1 MIFTKVRRVIRTG
14 FVNFWRNG
22 FLSLSSILV
31 LSLSL
36 LAFGGLI
43 FFNTLSDKFLDTV
56 REKVDINVYFALS
69 ADETDILDLQKTLDK
84 MPEVATTEY
93 ISREESIAR
102 FKEKH
107 ADNTLILQGLDEVG
121 DNPLPAVLTIRAK
134 DPSQYES
141 IAKFLADKTF
151 VDDVNYS
158 RNRVIIDRLSRIIP
172 LVEKTVSVIIIILV
186 LMAVVVTFNTIR
198 VIIFSSRDEIAVMKL
213 VGASNMYVRGPF
225 VVSGVMYGVA
235 SAILATVILGLF
247 AYYMDALYI
256 RFLHA
261 YPGDITEIKHILF
274 SYYRT
279 NFGQIFTLILGSG
292 IVLGA
297 VSSYMAVRRYLNV

>member
-1 MIFTKVRRVIRTG
+1 MIFTKVRRVVRTG

-43 FFNTLSDKFLDTV
+43 FFSTLSDRFLDTV
-56 REKVDINVYFALS
+56 REKVDINVYFALN
-69 ADETDILDLQKTLDK
+69 AAETDILELQKTLEK
-84 MPEVATTEY
+84 MPEVSATEY
-93 ISREESIAR
+93 VSRDESLKR
-102 FKEKH
+102 FRDKH
-107 ADNTLILQGLDEVG
+107 QDNTLILQGLDEVG
-121 DNPLPAVLTIRAK
+121 DNPLPAVLTIKAK

-141 IAKFLADKTF
+141 IAKSLADKSF
-151 VDDVNYS
+151 IDDVNYS
-158 RNRVIIDRLSRIIP
+158 RNKVIIDRLSRIIP
-172 LVEKTVSVIIIILV
+172 LVEKTVSVVIIILV

-225 VVSGVMYGVA
+225 VVSGIMYGIA
-235 SAILATVILGLF
+235 SAIFSIIILGLF

-261 YPGDITEIKHILF
+261 YPGDISEIRHILF
-274 SYYRT
+274 GYYVSNFRT
-279 NFGQIFTLILGSG
+279 IFVIILGSG
-292 IVLGA
+292 VVLGA

>member
-1 MIFTKVRRVIRTG
+1 MIFTKIRRVVRSG

-31 LSLSL
+31 LSIAL
-36 LAFGGLI
+36 LVFGSLI
-43 FFNTLSDKFLDTV
+43 FFSTLSDSFLASV
-56 REKVDINVYFALS
+56 REKVDINVYFSLDAN
-69 ADETDILDLQKTLDK
+69 EVDILDLQKTLEK
-84 MPEVATTEY
+84 MPEVSATEY
-93 ISREESIAR
+93 VSREESLVR

-107 ADNTLILQGLDEVG
+107 QDNTLILQGLDEVG
-121 DNPLPAVLTIRAK
+121 DNPLPAVLTIKAK

-141 IAKFLADKTF
+141 ITKSLADKSF
-151 VDDVNYS
+151 IDDINYS
-158 RNRVIIDRLSRIIP
+158 RNKVIIDRLSRIIP
-172 LVEKTVSVIIIILV
+172 LVEKTVSVIIIILAV
-186 LMAVVVTFNTIR
+186 MAIVVTFNTIR

-225 VVSGVMYGVA
+225 VVSGVMYGVF
-235 SAILATVILGLF
+235 SAILAIIVLGLF

-261 YPGDITEIKHILF
+261 YPGDISEIRHILF
-274 SYYRT
+274 AYYVG
-279 NFGQIFTLILGSG
+279 NFKQIFAVIMGSG

>member
-198 VIIFSSRDEIAVMKL
+198 VIIFSSRDEIA
-213 VGASNMYVRGPF
+213 Y
-225 VVSGVMYGVA
+225 
-235 SAILATVILGLF
+235 
-247 AYYMDALYI
+247 
-256 RFLHA
+256 
-261 YPGDITEIKHILF
+261 
-274 SYYRT
+274 
-279 NFGQIFTLILGSG
+279 
-292 IVLGA
+292 
-297 VSSYMAVRRYLNV
+297 

>member
-1 MIFTKVRRVIRTG
+1 MIFTKIRRVTRTG

-43 FFNTLSDKFLDTV
+43 FFNTLSSSFLDTV
-56 REKVDINVYFALS
+56 RQKVDINVYFALS

-84 MPEVATTEY
+84 MPEVAQTEY
-93 ISREESIAR
+93 ISREDSLAR

-141 IAKFLADKTF
+141 IAKFLSDKSF

-172 LVEKTVSVIIIILV
+172 LIEKTVSVVIIILV
-186 LMAVVVTFNTIR
+186 LMAVIVTFNTIR

-225 VVSGVMYGVA
+225 VVSGIMYGIA
-235 SAILATVILGLF
+235 SAILAVIILGLF

-261 YPGDITEIKHILF
+261 YPGDISEIKHILF
-274 SYYRT
+274 SYYVT
-279 NFGQIFTLILGSG
+279 NFSQIFTIILGSG

-297 VSSYMAVRRYLNV
+297 VSSYIAVRRYLNV

>member
-1 MIFTKVRRVIRTG
+1 MIFTKIRRVVRSG

-31 LSLSL
+31 LSIAL
-36 LAFGGLI
+36 LVFGGLI
-43 FFNTLSDKFLDTV
+43 FFSTLSESFLNVV
-56 REKVDINVYFALS
+56 REKVDINVYFALN
-69 ADETDILDLQKTLDK
+69 ANEIDILDLKKTLEK
-84 MPEVATTEY
+84 MPEVSTTEY
-93 ISREESIAR
+93 ISREESLKR

-107 ADNTLILQGLDEVG
+107 QDNTLILQGLEEVG
-121 DNPLPAVLTIRAK
+121 DNPLPAVLTIKAK

-141 IAKFLADKTF
+141 ITKSLADKTF
-151 VDDVNYS
+151 IDDINYS
-158 RNRVIIDRLSRIIP
+158 RNKVIIDRLSRIIP
-172 LVEKTVSVIIIILV
+172 LVEKTVSVIIMVLV
-186 LMAVVVTFNTIR
+186 VMAVIVTFNTIR

-225 VVSGVMYGVA
+225 VVSGVMYGIA
-235 SAILATVILGLF
+235 SAILAIIILGLF

-261 YPGDITEIKHILF
+261 YPGDISEIRHILF
-274 SYYRT
+274 SYYVGNFRT
-279 NFGQIFTLILGSG
+279 IFSVIMGSG
-292 IVLGA
+292 IILGA

>member
-1 MIFTKVRRVIRTG
+1 MIFTKIRRVVRSG

-22 FLSLSSILV
+22 FLSLSSVLV
-31 LSLSL
+31 LSIAL
-36 LAFGGLI
+36 LVFGGLI
-43 FFNTLSDKFLDTV
+43 FFSTLSESFLNVV
-56 REKVDINVYFALS
+56 REKVDINVYFALN
-69 ADETDILDLQKTLDK
+69 ANETDILDLKKTLEK

-93 ISREESIAR
+93 VSREESLKR

-107 ADNTLILQGLDEVG
+107 QDNTLILQGLEEVG
-121 DNPLPAVLTIRAK
+121 DNPLPAVLTMKAK

-141 IAKFLADKTF
+141 ITKSLADKTF
-151 VDDVNYS
+151 IDDINYS
-158 RNRVIIDRLSRIIP
+158 RNKVIIDRLSRIIP
-172 LVEKTVSVIIIILV
+172 LVEKTVSVIILV
-186 LMAVVVTFNTIR
+186 LVVMAVIVTFNTIR

-225 VVSGVMYGVA
+225 VVSGVMYGIA
-235 SAILATVILGLF
+235 SAILAIIILGLF

-261 YPGDITEIKHILF
+261 YPGDISEIRHILF
-274 SYYRT
+274 SYYVGNFRT
-279 NFGQIFTLILGSG
+279 IFAVIMGSG

>member
-93 ISREESIAR
+93 ISREESLTR

>member
-43 FFNTLSDKFLDTV
+43 FFSTLTDRFLDTV
-56 REKVDINVYFALS
+56 REKVDINVYFALNAS
-69 ADETDILDLQKTLDK
+69 EIDILELQKTLEK
-84 MPEVATTEY
+84 MPEVADTEY
-93 ISREESIAR
+93 VSREESLVR

-107 ADNTLILQGLDEVG
+107 QDNTLILQGLEEVG
-121 DNPLPAVLTIRAK
+121 ENPLPAVLTIKAK

-141 IAKFLADKTF
+141 IAKSLADRSYI
-151 VDDVNYS
+151 DDVNYS
-158 RNRVIIDRLSRIIP
+158 RNKIIIDRLSRIIP
-172 LVEKTVSVIIIILV
+172 LIEKTVSVIIIILIV
-186 LMAVVVTFNTIR
+186 MAVIVTFNTIR

-225 VVSGVMYGVA
+225 VVSGIMYGIA
-235 SAILATVILGLF
+235 SAILAMIVLGLF
-247 AYYMDALYI
+247 SYYMDSLYI

-261 YPGDITEIKHILF
+261 YPGDISEIRHILF
-274 SYYRT
+274 SYYIS
-279 NFGQIFTLILGSG
+279 NFKTIFVVIFGSG

>member
-1 MIFTKVRRVIRTG
+1 MIFTKVRRVVRTG

-43 FFNTLSDKFLDTV
+43 FFSTLSDRFLDTV
-56 REKVDINVYFALS
+56 REKVDINVYFALN
-69 ADETDILDLQKTLDK
+69 ADENDILELQKTLEK
-84 MPEVATTEY
+84 MPEVSATEY
-93 ISREESIAR
+93 VSREESLKR
-102 FKEKH
+102 FRDKH
-107 ADNTLILQGLDEVG
+107 QDNTLILQGLDEVG
-121 DNPLPAVLTIRAK
+121 DNPLPAVLTIKAK

-141 IAKFLADKTF
+141 IAKSLADKSF
-151 VDDVNYS
+151 IDDVNYS
-158 RNRVIIDRLSRIIP
+158 RNKVIIDRLSRIIP

-186 LMAVVVTFNTIR
+186 VMAVVVTFNTIR

-225 VVSGVMYGVA
+225 VVSGIMYGIA
-235 SAILATVILGLF
+235 SAILSIIILGLF

-261 YPGDITEIKHILF
+261 YPGDISEIRHILF
-274 SYYRT
+274 GYYVS
-279 NFGQIFTLILGSG
+279 NFKTIFAIILGSG
-292 IVLGA
+292 VVLGA